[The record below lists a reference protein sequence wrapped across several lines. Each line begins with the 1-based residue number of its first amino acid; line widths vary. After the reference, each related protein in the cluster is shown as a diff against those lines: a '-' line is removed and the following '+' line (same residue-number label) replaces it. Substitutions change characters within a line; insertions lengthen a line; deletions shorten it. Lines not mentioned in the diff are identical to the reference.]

1 MREGDKVLIVGGG
14 IAGLTLARALG
25 HRGVTVELVERS
37 AAWRAEGGGIAV
49 QANAMRVLRAL
60 GLDAAVERAGARLRR
75 WSFCNQAGEVLL
87 ENDLEA
93 LWQDIGPCI
102 GIERMRLQ
110 QISSPASKVF
120 RAGKA
125 CRSDR

>member
-1 MREGDKVLIVGGG
+1 
-14 IAGLTLARALG
+14 
-25 HRGVTVELVERS
+25 
-37 AAWRAEGGGIAV
+37 
-49 QANAMRVLRAL
+49 MRVLRAL